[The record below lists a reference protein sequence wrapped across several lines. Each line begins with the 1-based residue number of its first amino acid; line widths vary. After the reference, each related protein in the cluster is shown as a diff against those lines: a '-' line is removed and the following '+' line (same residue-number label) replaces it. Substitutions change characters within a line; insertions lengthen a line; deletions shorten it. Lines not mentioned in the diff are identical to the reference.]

1 MRFSL
6 WLCSSLMVSASALMA
21 ADVPLVES
29 YLHSGKFDQGEQ
41 VLERRLAEVPQDQQA
56 RFGLGVLQFFRG
68 VERLGQGLHYYG
80 VKNQGMGQLFLRFP
94 VPEQKNPAPIGY
106 REFRRL
112 LDDFRRDLALAEG
125 TLAAIEGDQVQLPLR
140 LAEIHLDL
148 DHDGKATDR
157 LLDIMQ
163 SYNGRRPFPNLA
175 QNPDFLVKF
184 DRGDVAW
191 LRAYCHLLMGVLD
204 IILGVDSEAT
214 FNWQSGNLFANPR
227 HPFRGTDEE
236 KWKAWAE
243 AAESSRVIEP
253 LRWAR
258 ARQHYLKAAELN
270 HEVWQH
276 IRKETDNDFEWLP
289 NPRQTSVLGMRV
301 EERMIDA
308 WLALWDE
315 LTLLLNGNKTLPY
328 MLSPNL
334 GNENPRVGVNVQRF
348 LDDPPETSTDFRKL
362 DARYF
367 SDAPEVDVGRLIQWY
382 FAFGNSPIPMAIW
395 FN

>member
-1 MRFSL
+1 MRFFL
-6 WLCSSLMVSASALMA
+6 WLCGGLVVSASTLMA
-21 ADVPLVES
+21 ADAPLVES
-29 YLHSGKFDQGEQ
+29 YLHSGRFDQGEQ

-68 VERLGQGLHYYG
+68 VERLGQGLQYYG

-94 VPEQKNPAPIGY
+94 VPEQSNPAPIGY
-106 REFRRL
+106 REMRRL

-125 TLAAIEGDQVQLPLR
+125 TLAAIAVDEVQLPLR
-140 LAEIHLDL
+140 LADIHLDL

-157 LLDIMQ
+157 LLDVLQ
-163 SYNGRRPFPNLA
+163 FYNGRRPFRNLE
-175 QNPDFLVKF
+175 QNPDFLVNF

-204 IILGVDSEAT
+204 IILGVESEAT

-243 AAESSRVIEP
+243 AAKSSRVTEP

-258 ARQHYLKAAELN
+258 ARQHYLKAAALN
-270 HEVWQH
+270 HELWQH

-289 NPRQTSVLGMRV
+289 NAQQNSVLGMRV
-301 EERMIDA
+301 DDRMIDA
-308 WLALWDE
+308 WLVLWDE
-315 LTLLLNGNKTLPY
+315 ISAVLSGKKTLPY

-334 GNENPRVGVNVQRF
+334 GNNNPRVGVDLQKF
-348 LDDPPETSTDFRKL
+348 LDDPPEKPDEVSKL

-367 SDAPEVDVGRLIQWY
+367 SDAPEISLERLFQWI
-382 FAFGNSPIPMAIW
+382 FAFGNSPIPMALW